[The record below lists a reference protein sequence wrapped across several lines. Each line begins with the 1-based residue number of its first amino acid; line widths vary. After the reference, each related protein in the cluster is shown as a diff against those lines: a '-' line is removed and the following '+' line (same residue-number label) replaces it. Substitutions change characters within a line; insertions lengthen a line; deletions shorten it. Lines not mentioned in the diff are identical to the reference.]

1 MTMENVAPGF
11 RGHHSFIAT
20 ALFQMI
26 KRRPVHSSLILQWS
40 GLCITIDL
48 TWLALSEDEYN
59 VLGLGLGVIVT
70 YWGARNG
77 AVSESTRLP
86 PMWPRF
92 KSWHRSHVWVGFV
105 VGSLPMLRE
114 VFLQVLRFSPLLKN
128 QHFQIPIRPGIRQT
142 KNHYVDVLP
151 QNRFFIICLFVYLL
165 LFLGDLHTIFASCK
179 S

>member
-1 MTMENVAPGF
+1 MENVAPGF

-48 TWLALSEDEYN
+48 TWLALSEDEYD

-70 YWGARNG
+70 YWGAMNG
-77 AVSESTRLP
+77 AVGESTRLP

-92 KSWHRSHVWVGFV
+92 KSGRRSHMWVEFV
-105 VGSLPMLRE
+105 VGSLPCSERFYSGTP
-114 VFLQVLRFSPLLKN
+114 VFPLLKN
-128 QHFQIPIRPGIRQT
+128 QHFQIPIQPGIRYT

-151 QNRFFIICLFVYLL
+151 QNCSSNVRR
-165 LFLGDLHTIFASCK
+165 IFQHSFRI
-179 S
+179 

>member
-1 MTMENVAPGF
+1 MENVAPGF

-48 TWLALSEDEYN
+48 TWLALSEDEYD

-70 YWGARNG
+70 YWGAMNG
-77 AVSESTRLP
+77 AVGESTRLP

-92 KSWHRSHVWVGFV
+92 KSGRRSHMWVEFV
-105 VGSLPMLRE
+105 VGSLPCSERFYSGTP
-114 VFLQVLRFSPLLKN
+114 VFPSPQKPTFPNSNSTRNQVHKEPLCGCATSKLFFKCQTYFSA
-128 QHFQIPIRPGIRQT
+128 QFQDI
-142 KNHYVDVLP
+142 KLNKVM
-151 QNRFFIICLFVYLL
+151 FFRA
-165 LFLGDLHTIFASCK
+165 D
-179 S
+179 